1 MAGSTRKLEL
11 EIFSQNPNNKIY
23 KHMADL
29 ALIKKLREA
38 TGCGISDC
46 NKALAE
52 NGDDFDKSVDW
63 LRKKGL
69 SSAVKKSGRVT
80 SEGAVAVAIEGTKGA
95 IVEVNSETDFVA
107 RNQKFQDF
115 TAAVAKMALNFDDV
129 EKLKAATYTGASHTV
144 DEEAKNLIGV
154 IGENINVRRIGNLSV
169 SKGAV
174 VSYVHNA
181 ISANIGKIAVLV
193 ALESVA
199 TKEKLEDLGKQ
210 ISMHVAA
217 AKPEFL
223 SVELVD
229 AAKLARETEILKD
242 QARASGKPES
252 IIDKMIEGRIR
263 KYYEEV
269 VLLEQ
274 LFVMDDKMKI
284 KDLLASFSKE
294 NGETK
299 LKGFKLFILGE
310 GIEKKENDFA
320 AEVASMTR

>member
-1 MAGSTRKLEL
+1 
-11 EIFSQNPNNKIY
+11 
-23 KHMADL
+23 MADL
-29 ALIKKLREA
+29 SLIKKLREA

-52 NGDDFDKSVDW
+52 NGDDFEKSVDW

-69 SSAVKKSGRVT
+69 SSASKKTGRVT
-80 SEGAVAVAIEGTKGA
+80 SEGAVAVFIDGTKA
-95 IVEVNSETDFVA
+95 SIIEVNSETDFVA

-115 TAAVAKMALNFDDV
+115 VSALAKESLAFGDDIA
-129 EKLKAATYTGASHTV
+129 KFQATK
-144 DEEAKNLIGV
+144 DEEVKGQIGV
-154 IGENINVRRIGNLSV
+154 IGENINIRRIASLAV
-169 SKGAV
+169 SGGLI
-174 VSYVHNA
+174 VSYVHNVIA
-181 ISANIGKIAVLV
+181 PNMGKIAVLV
-193 ALESVA
+193 ALESSA
-199 TKEKLEDLGKQ
+199 SKEKLSEFGKQ
-210 ISMHVAA
+210 IAMHIAA
-217 AKPEFL
+217 AKPEAL
-223 SVELVD
+223 SIASVD
-229 AAKLARETEILKD
+229 PTRLSRETEVLKD

-274 LFVMDDKMKI
+274 LFVMDDKIKI
-284 KDLLASFSKE
+284 KDLLANFAKE

-299 LKGFKLFILGE
+299 ISAFKLFILGE

>member
-1 MAGSTRKLEL
+1 
-11 EIFSQNPNNKIY
+11 
-23 KHMADL
+23 MADL
-29 ALIKKLREA
+29 SLIKKLRET

-69 SSAVKKSGRVT
+69 ASAAKKSGRVT
-80 SEGAVAVAIEGTKGA
+80 SEGAVAVFIAGNQA
-95 IVEVNSETDFVA
+95 AVVEVNSETDFVA

-115 TAAVAKMALNFDDV
+115 VAQVARESIAYGDDIAKLQAAK
-129 EKLKAATYTGASHTV
+129 
-144 DEEAKNLIGV
+144 DEEVKTQIGV
-154 IGENINVRRIGNLSV
+154 IGENINIRRLASLTVANGLI
-169 SKGAV
+169 
-174 VSYVHNA
+174 VSYIHNA
-181 ISANIGKIAVLV
+181 IAQNMGKIAVLV
-193 ALESVA
+193 ALESA
-199 TKEKLEDLGKQ
+199 AAKEKLGELGRQ
-210 ISMHVAA
+210 IAMHIAA
-217 AKPEFL
+217 AKPEAL
-223 SVELVD
+223 SVAAVD
-229 AAKLARETEILKD
+229 PTKLSRETEVLKD

-274 LFVMDDKMKI
+274 LFVMDDKIKI
-284 KDLLASFSKE
+284 KDLLANFSKE

-299 LKGFKLFILGE
+299 ISGFKLFILGE
-310 GIEKKENDFA
+310 GVEKKENDFA